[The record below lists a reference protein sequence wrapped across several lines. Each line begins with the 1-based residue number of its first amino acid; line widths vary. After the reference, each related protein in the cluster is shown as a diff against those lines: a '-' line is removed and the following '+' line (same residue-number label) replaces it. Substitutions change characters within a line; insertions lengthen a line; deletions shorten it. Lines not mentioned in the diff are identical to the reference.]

1 MGLTT
6 VVHDSRGPW
15 LQEAAR
21 FLPFLLSCSASCSA
35 SCSPPFFCGETE
47 AAGQGKGEEVTAQEV
62 VL

>member
-21 FLPFLLSCSASCSA
+21 FLPFLLSCSASCS
-35 SCSPPFFCGETE
+35 PPFFCGETE

-62 VL
+62 IL